1 MPRQSSCAILLL
13 LAIGVAL
20 PREVSAAIQISFCGQ
35 QNSCVCIDWTGP
47 SSSWIEVRCPQSED
61 SGWTQDPTGETVN
74 DPDGTWGGPG
84 AEQPSDEPGSP
95 LSGSLLFSWNLAY
108 NVAENRLR
116 GDSNCC
122 LGGKPY
128 YTPNECTMLFNGNP
142 MGRTGKYLLTEY
154 INPRRGDG
162 VVGPKGKVPCDN
174 AGISV
179 WTTCC
184 QHDPDVFV
192 CSRFENQPRDF
203 AAALVIH
210 EVLHVA
216 GQREESDPGE
226 EPLPPPTPAEI
237 TDAVREACDL

>member
-1 MPRQSSCAILLL
+1 MRRQASCAILLL

-61 SGWTQDPTGETVN
+61 
-74 DPDGTWGGPG
+74 
-84 AEQPSDEPGSP
+84 
-95 LSGSLLFSWNLAY
+95 
-108 NVAENRLR
+108 
-116 GDSNCC
+116 
-122 LGGKPY
+122 
-128 YTPNECTMLFNGNP
+128 
-142 MGRTGKYLLTEY
+142 
-154 INPRRGDG
+154 
-162 VVGPKGKVPCDN
+162 
-174 AGISV
+174 SV